1 MKKLFKPQN
10 LIAIAIVIASL
21 ILTYVCIAHINR
33 GSAAPGG
40 EMLIPVIGGL
50 LAACVTTAAGE
61 HKKKVIRKKRIKTAA
76 HTRKYKSAA

>member
-10 LIAIAIVIASL
+10 LIAIAIVVVSL
-21 ILTYVCIAHINR
+21 ILTYVCIAHLDR

-50 LAACVTTAAGE
+50 LAACVTTAADE
-61 HKKKVIRKKRIKTAA
+61 HKRKVVRKKKIKVTARV
-76 HTRKYKSAA
+76 RKYKSAA